1 MKLHLETISFAVALA
16 AFGGALGTLGCSSA
30 KDCLVGTDCA
40 SPTEPT
46 TPTSTP
52 TTPTPPDP
60 KKCGGRPYVGMGGTE
75 LSASRKAVLAGVD
88 HGRVKPYSALTGEYP
103 RVLGN
108 TPASLQG
115 AAATFGSAPARWYE
129 EPESSSVAL
138 QTAYA
143 VSFDGCLTYTETDAK
158 YAAAPTPQSAQQ
170 LCTEMERKFWSR
182 TPTTGEVASCVDV
195 ATNGTASEP
204 QARRKWAYA
213 CASVLTAAGF
223 LTY

>member
-1 MKLHLETISFAVALA
+1 MKLHLGPTSFVAALALA
-16 AFGGALGTLGCSSA
+16 AGSVGCSNA
-30 KDCLVGTDCA
+30 QDCLVGTDCSA
-40 SPTEPT
+40 TPTSPT
-46 TPTSTP
+46 TPTTP

-60 KKCGGRPYVGMGGTE
+60 KKCGGRVYTGMGGVE

-108 TPASLQG
+108 TPASLQA

-143 VSFDGCLTYTETDAK
+143 VSFDGCLTYTQSDAK
-158 YAAAPTPQSAQQ
+158 FAAAPTAQSAQQ
-170 LCTEMERKFWSR
+170 VCTEMERKFWSR
-182 TPTTGEVASCVDV
+182 TPTTQEVAACVDV
-195 ATNGTASEP
+195 ATNGTNAEP
-204 QARRKWAYA
+204 QPRRKWAYA
-213 CASVLTAAGF
+213 CASVMTAAGF